1 MLFVTTTL
9 IMLHQCRLSFEG
21 FVQFHAV
28 YILFR
33 QLKLQQQ
40 NLHLGPP
47 SMLIPGKR
55 IEDSGTTSED
65 DGLPCSPPEM
75 SFHERVMHGA
85 VYKVNEYQRFELR

>member
-65 DGLPCSPPEM
+65 DGLPCSPPET
-75 SFHERVMHGA
+75 SFHERVMQGA
-85 VYKVNEYQRFELR
+85 VYKVKEH